1 MYLFYRVRT
10 KPSAGFLYTQARAV
24 EILIEGLIF
33 SSIARQLASQP
44 STAFPLC
51 ESSTLFLIAIF
62 SDEI

>member
-1 MYLFYRVRT
+1 
-10 KPSAGFLYTQARAV
+10 V

-33 SSIARQLASQP
+33 SSIARQLATQP